1 MIPAFSLLAILLI
14 SGCGTTPSQPAVDP
28 ASKSGP
34 SLPPFGEDLKVSP
47 SGMSADA
54 LYTLL
59 VAELAGQRGDVD
71 LALDNYLR
79 LMRAIPNVDIAE
91 RTAKVAV
98 YAQKNEVALEAAQR
112 WVDLAPR
119 NLDARQTL
127 AGELLRAGKR
137 DAALKELDYILKSAE
152 GEPAQ
157 RMWAVANLLSREQD
171 RGAALGVMDKLIAQ
185 HGRTP
190 EALLAYAMLAIRAEQ
205 MDKARVAMDQ
215 ALDLAPSNDN
225 VALAFIGVLQK
236 QGDNKIA
243 AEWLESALKRH
254 PQQHNLRLVYARLLA
269 DEKQYD
275 RAFEQFRMVEKAQPG
290 NADAR
295 YALGLLELQRQNPAR
310 AKAYFKAL
318 SGSGEH
324 ADEARFY
331 LGQIAEADKKSAE
344 ARQWFEQ
351 VSDGEL
357 RLEARLR
364 VALMLAS
371 DGKVAD
377 AQKYLQQI
385 EPRSQADQ
393 IRLVRAQGEILT
405 DAGQLQAAMD
415 VYDQALKDGYD
426 PELLYSRAMLAEK
439 MGKIDVLERDLRAI
453 LENDPENSQALN
465 ALGYTLADRTTRY
478 DEAYALIK
486 RALDLSPN
494 DFYILDSMGWVLF
507 KQGKLDESITHLK
520 KARALRDDPEVA
532 VHLVEVLMAK
542 GDRQQAAAVIAESLK
557 TNPGNERLNK
567 ARQKFGL

>member
-1 MIPAFSLLAILLI
+1 
-14 SGCGTTPSQPAVDP
+14 
-28 ASKSGP
+28 
-34 SLPPFGEDLKVSP
+34 
-47 SGMSADA
+47 
-54 LYTLL
+54 
-59 VAELAGQRGDVD
+59 
-71 LALDNYLR
+71 
-79 LMRAIPNVDIAE
+79 
-91 RTAKVAV
+91 
-98 YAQKNEVALEAAQR
+98 
-112 WVDLAPR
+112 
-119 NLDARQTL
+119 
-127 AGELLRAGKR
+127 
-137 DAALKELDYILKSAE
+137 
-152 GEPAQ
+152 
-157 RMWAVANLLSREQD
+157 
-171 RGAALGVMDKLIAQ
+171 
-185 HGRTP
+185 
-190 EALLAYAMLAIRAEQ
+190 MLAIRAEQ